1 MKLQTAP
8 SSKIEVCVF
17 CCQEDPVIFVAIFLI
32 GETDDG
38 YSELGVIPAQLSFAT
53 LLTTQGRS
61 NIIRMNSYILPA
73 TPDLVHQ
80 LFSVTFR

>member
-1 MKLQTAP
+1 MKLQTA
-8 SSKIEVCVF
+8 SSPKIEVCVF

-32 GETDDG
+32 GETDG
-38 YSELGVIPAQLSFAT
+38 YSELGLIPAQLSFAT

-61 NIIRMNSYILPA
+61 NTIRMNSYILPA